1 MAYSRLIATR
11 PLARNNSAAGAVL
24 TMAVMGFAG
33 LAIAV
38 TAGCSWTPGGLA
50 WSLDRYTYESTAF
63 QPQTVTLIDTRTM
76 QPVRSWEVPV
86 GQKLV
91 MRFTPNIAT
100 GTADSPDGLVWDIW
114 PITDNYGTPTQE
126 MVVPPGSARRVDVKL
141 RQTPELAGTTLLAT
155 APGSPV
161 MPVQQALVPAPASQQ
176 VAAVPA
182 GGAAEAAAGGALVG
196 AGAGTASR
204 ADAAAG
210 ANPGNPMGP
219 ARADGTTSPT
229 LPANTQPR
237 TAPVPPPAPTPAGVA
252 VTGQVVAGRYYLV
265 AARLAGLDA
274 DKAVGALNGGGV
286 AARGLAKDGQVWV
299 VVTSP
304 SLSEAEFAHPSS
316 AANRETLLQKVM
328 AIGQAHRTAGGASNF
343 SMSSW
348 ELMK

>member
-1 MAYSRLIATR
+1 MAHSRLIGTR
-11 PLARNNSAAGAVL
+11 PLAGNTSAAGTVL
-24 TMAVMGFAG
+24 AIAALSFAGFA
-33 LAIAV
+33 AAV

-91 MRFTPNIAT
+91 MRFTPNVAA
-100 GTADSPDGLVWDIW
+100 GTADSPDALVWDIW

-141 RQTPELAGTTLLAT
+141 RQVPELAGTTLLAT
-155 APGSPV
+155 APGAPV
-161 MPVQQALVPAPASQQ
+161 MPIQQGVAPAPAPSP
-176 VAAVPA
+176 AASD
-182 GGAAEAAAGGALVG
+182 AAAGTVAGAG
-196 AGAGTASR
+196 ANAGAGTGTGSR

-219 ARADGTTSPT
+219 AVADGTKSPT
-229 LPANTQPR
+229 IPLNSNPR
-237 TAPVPPPAPTPAGVA
+237 TPPVPPPAPTPAGVA

-274 DKAVGALNGGGV
+274 DRAVGALNGGGV

-343 SMSSW
+343 SMASW